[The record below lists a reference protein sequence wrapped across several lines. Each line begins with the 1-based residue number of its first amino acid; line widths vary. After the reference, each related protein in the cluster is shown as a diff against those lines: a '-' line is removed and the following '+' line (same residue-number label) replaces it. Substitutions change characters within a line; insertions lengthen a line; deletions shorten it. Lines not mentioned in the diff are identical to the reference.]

1 MGKQIDLLRKLIK
14 EELEIALNEA
24 NEKDTQKIHSIN
36 AVGHAGSTRYDQII
50 YVAVDSSEEAE
61 EIAKR
66 ELERMYDKYEISDI
80 KPISTY
86 GDLDSDEQDLFKGN
100 VAIFDADV
108 LRGEDLNETDEIVV
122 EESISDVV
130 DYLFTDEGDVE
141 ELEEAQGRGSDRMTL
156 KKGMSKEDALSFLKK
171 VKKDAED
178 RKAKTGR
185 YSDPKHKP
193 KTVTRKIFSDE
204 DIEMLADIVSQPDG
218 FTMADIVK
226 MPFYADSK
234 DPRRAAQKFKD
245 VLGIEKKV
253 GLAKDGSYLTVG
265 KDLVDFTGVDD
276 TVSKPKS
283 PEDKEVENTDSENT
297 DSEDVDADEF
307 EDAKDGKIDGPTD
320 EELAGIEDELDD
332 YIDLNE
338 DLVRMFQKRA
348 GLLNG

>member
-14 EELEIALNEA
+14 EELEIALNE
-24 NEKDTQKIHSIN
+24 
-36 AVGHAGSTRYDQII
+36 
-50 YVAVDSSEEAE
+50 
-61 EIAKR
+61 
-66 ELERMYDKYEISDI
+66 
-80 KPISTY
+80 
-86 GDLDSDEQDLFKGN
+86 
-100 VAIFDADV
+100 
-108 LRGEDLNETDEIVV
+108 TDELY

-130 DYLFTDEGDVE
+130 DYLFTDEIDEVE
-141 ELEEAQGRGSDRMTL
+141 ELEEAQGRGSERMVL

-171 VKKDAED
+171 VKKDAEA

-185 YSDPKHKP
+185 YSNPKNKP

-218 FTMADIVK
+218 FTMADITK

-245 VLGIEKKV
+245 VLGVEKAV
-253 GLAKDGSYLTVG
+253 GLAKDGTYITVG
-265 KDLVDFTGVDD
+265 KDLVDFTGVDS

-283 PEDKEVENTDSENT
+283 PEDKEVENTDT
-297 DSEDVDADEF
+297 EDIDADEL
-307 EDAKDGKIDGPTD
+307 EDAEDGTIDGPTD
-320 EELAGIEDELDD
+320 EDLAGIEDELDD

-338 DLVRMFQKRA
+338 DMVRMFKKRA

>member
-14 EELEIALNEA
+14 EELEIALSE
-24 NEKDTQKIHSIN
+24 DT
-36 AVGHAGSTRYDQII
+36 T
-50 YVAVDSSEEAE
+50 EE
-61 EIAKR
+61 
-66 ELERMYDKYEISDI
+66 
-80 KPISTY
+80 
-86 GDLDSDEQDLFKGN
+86 
-100 VAIFDADV
+100 
-108 LRGEDLNETDEIVV
+108 VV

-130 DYLFTDEGDVE
+130 DYLFTDEIDEVE
-141 ELEEAQGRGSDRMTL
+141 ELEEAQGRGSERMVL

-185 YSDPKHKP
+185 YSNPKNKP

-204 DIEMLADIVSQPDG
+204 DIEMLADIVSQSDG

-245 VLGIEKKV
+245 VLGVEKAV
-253 GLAKDGSYLTVG
+253 GLAKDGTYIKVG
-265 KDLVDFTGVDD
+265 KDLVNFTGVDD
-276 TVSKPKS
+276 TVSKKS
-283 PEDKEVENTDSENT
+283 PEDKEVENTDT
-297 DSEDVDADEF
+297 EDIDDEEF

-320 EELAGIEDELDD
+320 EDLAGIEDDLDD

-338 DLVRMFQKRA
+338 DMVRMFKKRA